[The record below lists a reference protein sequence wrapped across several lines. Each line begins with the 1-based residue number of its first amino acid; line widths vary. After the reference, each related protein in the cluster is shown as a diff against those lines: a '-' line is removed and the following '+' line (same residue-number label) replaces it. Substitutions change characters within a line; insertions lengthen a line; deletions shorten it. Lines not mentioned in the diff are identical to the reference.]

1 MGKDSLING
10 VETTGQPHAKKK
22 KKRQKK
28 KQNTNKPLAHYL
40 TLHPKINSKES
51 LNSCI

>member
-22 KKRQKK
+22 KKTKK
-28 KQNTNKPLAHYL
+28 KNKTQTNHWLTILHYTQKL
-40 TLHPKINSKES
+40 TQKRV
-51 LNSCI
+51 

>member
-10 VETTGQPHAKKK
+10 VETTGQPHAKKTK
-22 KKRQKK
+22 IK
-28 KQNTNKPLAHYL
+28 TNKQKQQLAHYL

>member
-28 KQNTNKPLAHYL
+28 THKNPLAHYL

-51 LNSCI
+51 LHSCI

>member
-10 VETTGQPHAKKK
+10 VETTGQPNSKKK
-22 KKRQKK
+22 KKNDKK
-28 KQNTNKPLAHYL
+28 TKHKNPLAHYL

>member
-22 KKRQKK
+22 KKKDKK
-28 KQNTNKPLAHYL
+28 KHTKIHWLTNLHYTQKL
-40 TLHPKINSKES
+40 TQKRV
-51 LNSCI
+51 